1 VKRLPNV
8 VSARDRLPLIRSFAA
23 VFAAAILG
31 GWTARADAAPAP
43 LFTDCRG
50 EPSAAPLVI
59 LESGAFGT
67 AADWDLVLDDLAK
80 GGRVC
85 AYDRGGLG
93 ASPPRAGGEDV
104 IAIAHEL
111 AALLDGMGET
121 GPVILVGHSNG
132 ALYVEAF
139 AALWPQRVAGLVY
152 VNGVTSDAL
161 DHPALLADLAQER
174 FLSNLAGVGAG
185 LGLAPVI
192 ARALADGEGLKGDAA
207 RRKREGLGSSAKLRV
222 ARDEDRAV
230 IPGLTTVRGLGGSPP
245 GIPTAVIW
253 GATDP
258 NLFLAKA
265 WREAE
270 AAPARRARTSWVLD
284 AMGATH
290 TSPLVRDR
298 AYVAAAVSW
307 LRSLASSGPKP

>member
-1 VKRLPNV
+1 LDSGGKFKATSAVRLAPI
-8 VSARDRLPLIRSFAA
+8 LMAA
-23 VFAAAILG
+23 VLCGLA
-31 GWTARADAAPAP
+31 ARADAAAAP

-50 EPSAAPLVI
+50 EHTASPLVI

-67 AADWDLVLDDLAK
+67 SADWDLVLDDLAK

-85 AYDRGGLG
+85 AYDRGGVG

-132 ALYVEAF
+132 ALYIETF
-139 AALWPQRVAGLVY
+139 AALWPQRVAGMAY
-152 VNGVTSDAL
+152 VNGVTSDDL

-174 FLSNLAGVGAG
+174 FLSNLAAAGGAI
-185 LGLAPVI
+185 GLAPVI
-192 ARALADGEGLKGDAA
+192 AQILADGEGLKGDAA
-207 RRKREGLGSSAKLRV
+207 RRKREALGSSAKLRV
-222 ARDEDRAV
+222 ARDEDRAI

-258 NLFLAKA
+258 NLLLAKA

-270 AAPARRARTSWVLD
+270 TAPAARAKTSWVLD
-284 AMGATH
+284 AVGATH

-298 AYVAAAVSW
+298 AYVAAAVDW
-307 LRSLASSGPKP
+307 LRSLSSAPAGPVN